1 MLPLK
6 IIFMFNKL
14 RQAFKLNYETLNRLE
29 IKKAAVLANYENL
42 KKQQP
47 EAAIFPV
54 LKSNAYGHGLKEL
67 AQILNETDTPIVAVD
82 SFPEAQIVK
91 KYFKRD
97 ILILS
102 RMPRKVYTYATSK
115 RYQFCVADEAVLSVL
130 PRGAKIHLF
139 LNTGMN
145 REGIKDLPGFLK
157 NNQKKLA
164 QLKIIGLCSHLASA
178 DKVCPENEAQLE
190 KFLEALK
197 FLERA
202 GQRPRWIH
210 LGNSAGIFTLKNYKL
225 TAFRSGLALYG
236 YNPLSK
242 DHPKFKEV
250 ASLLQPALEL
260 YSRVVA
266 QQKVSP
272 GEKVSYNG
280 SYLASAEEN
289 IAVIPFGYYEGLP
302 RRLSDQ
308 AIFYC
313 EKERLLVAG
322 KICMNSSCL
331 ASGVRRLPLGAEVQL
346 ISANSAQS
354 NSLVNLAAQA
364 EMIEY
369 EFLTGL
375 KANIR
380 RIIV

>member
-1 MLPLK
+1 
-6 IIFMFNKL
+6 MFDKL

-29 IKKAAVLANYENL
+29 IKKAAILANYEAL
-42 KKQQP
+42 KKQQS

-67 AQILNETDTPIVAVD
+67 AQILNESDAPMVAVD

-102 RMPRKVYTYATSK
+102 RMPRKVYSYASSK
-115 RYQFCVADEAVLSVL
+115 RYQFCIADEEVLNVL

-157 NNQKKLA
+157 KNKTKLA
-164 QLKIIGLCSHLASA
+164 QLKILGLCSHLASA
-178 DKVCPENEAQLE
+178 DIICPENEAQLE

-197 FLERA
+197 ILERA
-202 GQRPRWIH
+202 GQRPRWVH

-225 TAFRSGLALYG
+225 SAFRSGLALYG
-236 YNPLSK
+236 YNPLSQ
-242 DHPKFKEV
+242 DHPKFKE
-250 ASLLQPALEL
+250 AAAILKPALEL

-266 QQKVSP
+266 QQKVYP
-272 GEKVSYNG
+272 GEKVSYSG
-280 SYLASAEEN
+280 SYLVTAEEN

-302 RRLSDQ
+302 RRLSGQ

-313 EKERLLVAG
+313 DKERLLVAG

-331 ASGVRRLPLGAEVQL
+331 VTGVKSLPLGTEVQL
-346 ISANSAQS
+346 ISANSLQS
-354 NSLVNLAAQA
+354 NSLINLAAQA

>member
-1 MLPLK
+1 
-6 IIFMFNKL
+6 MFDKL

-29 IKKAAVLANYENL
+29 IKKAAILANYEAL

-67 AQILNETDTPIVAVD
+67 AQILNESDAPMVAVD

-102 RMPRKVYTYATSK
+102 RMPRKVYSYASSK
-115 RYQFCVADEAVLSVL
+115 RYQFCIADEEVLNVL

-157 NNQKKLA
+157 KNQTKLA
-164 QLKIIGLCSHLASA
+164 QLKILGLCSHLASA
-178 DKVCPENEAQLE
+178 DIICPENEAQLE

-197 FLERA
+197 ILERA
-202 GQRPRWIH
+202 GQRPRWVH

-225 TAFRSGLALYG
+225 SAFRSGLALYG
-236 YNPLSK
+236 YNPLSQ
-242 DHPKFKEV
+242 DHPKFKE
-250 ASLLQPALEL
+250 AAAILKPALEL

-266 QQKVSP
+266 QQKVYP
-272 GEKVSYNG
+272 GEKVSYSG
-280 SYLASAEEN
+280 SYLVTAEEN

-302 RRLSDQ
+302 HRLSGQ

-313 EKERLLVAG
+313 DKERLLVAG

-331 ASGVRRLPLGAEVQL
+331 VTGVKSLPLGTEVQL
-346 ISANSAQS
+346 ISANSLQS
-354 NSLVNLAAQA
+354 NSLINLAAQA